1 MKSLGRSRQTVYDV
15 INFLKDGYTACDYYE
30 RYHCNK
36 KRCDLKITS
45 LSHVEKDFNQIH
57 LNQSWSLE
65 VLNGTYPDRISRSMR
80 TLNRLADRGI
90 LEKEDLP

>member
-1 MKSLGRSRQTVYDV
+1 MKSLGRARQTVYDV
-15 INFLKDGYTACDYYE
+15 INFLKDGNTACDYYE
-30 RYHCNK
+30 RYNYNK
-36 KRCDLKITS
+36 KRCDLKITC

-65 VLNGTYPDRISRSMR
+65 VRNGTYPDRISRFMR

-90 LEKEDLP
+90 LKKEDLP